1 MSDAIDW
8 AEQIVEEVA
17 QTQRIKDILDFVNQR
32 KDFLVQY
39 TGQNIHT
46 SLNQMSDNAKDM
58 AGQMK
63 AIKNLSLKLKDQ
75 ATSTKSMVQNQ
86 QWDNTMTTL
95 IKMLEEGSNESGV
108 IRQNLEKISRDLN

>member
-1 MSDAIDW
+1 MNLDDAEDEKIVQEADRSINALSDAIDW

-39 TGQNIHT
+39 TGQNIYT

-63 AIKNLSLKLKDQ
+63 AIKNLSLKLKD
-75 ATSTKSMVQNQ
+75 
-86 QWDNTMTTL
+86 
-95 IKMLEEGSNESGV
+95 
-108 IRQNLEKISRDLN
+108 